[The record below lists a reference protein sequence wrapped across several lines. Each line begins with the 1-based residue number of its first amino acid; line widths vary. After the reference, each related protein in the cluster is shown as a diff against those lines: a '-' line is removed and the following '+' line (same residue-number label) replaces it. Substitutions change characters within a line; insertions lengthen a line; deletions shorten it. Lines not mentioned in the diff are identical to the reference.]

1 MSVFLKQAAPF
12 LAALAFAGCSQSP
25 PPPDT
30 LRASKPAMEAHS
42 PGVTL
47 NGAGGDTRG
56 TVLYQPNP
64 APKPPPN
71 PYALVSDKFVLGQRQ
86 QMAWALAEIDQ
97 HAHLQALHAYPV
109 PDASWKG
116 YSKQKASIQA
126 QQQARFNAY
135 LLEKYHARFCNQFH
149 VTYDQL
155 ILLIK
160 EGREKN
166 WPMPPV
172 PKEE

>member
-1 MSVFLKQAAPF
+1 MPFFLKR
-12 LAALAFAGCSQSP
+12 AALLLAVPILAGCAPSP
-25 PPPDT
+25 PLPD
-30 LRASKPAMEAHS
+30 LPKPAHEVRA

-56 TVLYQPNP
+56 TVLYQPSQP
-64 APKPPPN
+64 PKTLPN
-71 PYALVSDKFVLGQRQ
+71 PYALVSDKFVLARRQ
-86 QMAWALAEIDQ
+86 QMAWALAEIDG

-109 PDASWKG
+109 PDPSWKG
-116 YSKQKASIQA
+116 YSKVNASLQA
-126 QQQARFNAY
+126 QRQARFNAY

-160 EGREKN
+160 EGREKG

-172 PKEE
+172 PTE